1 MEHKIVESSPQA
13 LALVKTQTD
22 VFGVDD
28 GSSHHRTKYPFAQL
42 AIGQSFT
49 LPIEGTNE
57 NSLRNQAIAW
67 KKRSGG
73 KIFTVIKHREYAC
86 FEVARIY

>member
-1 MEHKIVESSPQA
+1 MAHNIVGSSPQA
-13 LALVKTQTD
+13 LALVKSNID
-22 VFGVDD
+22 VFGLNT
-28 GSSHHRTKYPFAQL
+28 GSPHHRTKYPFDSL

-73 KIFTVIKHREYAC
+73 KTFTVIKHREYAC

>member
-1 MEHKIVESSPQA
+1 MTHKIVESSPKA
-13 LALVKTQTD
+13 LALVTTTTD
-22 VFGVDD
+22 VFGLNA
-28 GSSHHRTKYPFAQL
+28 GSQHHRTKYPFDSL

-57 NSLRNQAIAW
+57 ISLRNQAVAW
-67 KKRSGG
+67 KKRTGG

>member
-1 MEHKIVESSPQA
+1 MENKIVVSSPQA
-13 LALVKTQTD
+13 LALIKTQTD
-22 VFGVDD
+22 VFGVNDV
-28 GSSHHRTKYPFAQL
+28 SPHHRTKYPFDAL
-42 AIGQSFT
+42 PIGQSFT

-57 NSLRNQAIAW
+57 ASLRNQASAW

-73 KIFTVIKHREYAC
+73 KTFAVLKHSEYAC